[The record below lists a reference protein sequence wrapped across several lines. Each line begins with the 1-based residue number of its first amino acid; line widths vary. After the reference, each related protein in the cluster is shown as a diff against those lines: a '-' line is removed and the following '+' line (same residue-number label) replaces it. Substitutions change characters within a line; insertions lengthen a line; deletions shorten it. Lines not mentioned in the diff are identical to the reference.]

1 MKKKLVIML
10 FAAVI
15 VLGFAKQH
23 SHDAHWAVPHMTSIQ
38 PINFVSLSQ

>member
-15 VLGFAKQH
+15 VLGFTKQE
-23 SHDAHWAVPHMTSIQ
+23 STYAEAEIPKMTSIQ